1 MLIYYCR
8 FLNQINVRDTR
19 TGKTYHF
26 VCNKWLIPDEDGDVV
41 TYNLT
46 SVKVHSYMYTFRVK
60 SLQNLRDQHLWVSI
74 FVCPRHTTFSRVQRL
89 SCAFAF
95 IMSSMLV
102 NLMFYGVNVSIVHED
117 LLYYSTHLDL
127 EKIVIGTQSA
137 LITVPVNVLIVL
149 IFRSV
154 SPRDETHDVRPGI
167 DENSDSYSSDESTS
181 NDVGSYIDDND
192 TINNGTGDVQSNDS
206 SDSDDIESE
215 VPVHVNKSKGLRLP
229 WWCVYIGWALNIST
243 CVVSSYVAL
252 MYGLSFGFHK
262 SVAWLT
268 SFIAST
274 TQNIGVVQPLKVAII
289 ASVVTFL
296 FKTPVQPIADITHR
310 VNIGR

>member
-1 MLIYYCR
+1 MINQAGTTATISMRMTGDKRTGAKHVLEDANVHLFQIGSEDWFIVAEKHSLGSLTELVIWVDYSKAPPSW

-206 SDSDDIESE
+206 SDSDD
-215 VPVHVNKSKGLRLP
+215 
-229 WWCVYIGWALNIST
+229 
-243 CVVSSYVAL
+243 
-252 MYGLSFGFHK
+252 
-262 SVAWLT
+262 
-268 SFIAST
+268 
-274 TQNIGVVQPLKVAII
+274 
-289 ASVVTFL
+289 
-296 FKTPVQPIADITHR
+296 
-310 VNIGR
+310 